1 MAYGRRDHA
10 AALDR
15 APPHRRRRQDDPS
28 LAAAGRGPGRRKVR
42 LSREV
47 FAAFALAAGMLVT
60 AAGIAGLVAARHP
73 AATRWGTVAAV
84 PAPVGPIAGA
94 VQSQD
99 AKVPLPVA
107 LTIPAIG
114 VQASLVHLGLTAAGA
129 LAVPPSTVVA
139 GWYTGSPRPGAIGP
153 AVIAG
158 HIDSHTGPGV
168 FFGLSRLRPG
178 DHVYVRRADGTLAV
192 FRVTAVRSYA
202 KDRFPTLAVYGP
214 TPDAELRLITCGGAF
229 DPQRGSY
236 LSNTVVYAV
245 QVSHGPKQ
253 PRQPLAERMA
263 RYRCRSMDMPGIPP
277 VDPLLIHMPQHCR
290 AIRTPEDCRGP
301 LRGSS
306 LVPVPAHAPQGDRCV
321 SRGISAAAACRDPGF
336 AC

>member
-1 MAYGRRDHA
+1 MAYHGTGPPVRTPRPEPSWPTVIATTLRLWLERHPVVVGGKTIRLWPLPVVA
-10 AALDR
+10 R
-15 APPHRRRRQDDPS
+15 AGQ
-28 LAAAGRGPGRRKVR
+28 RKGR
-42 LSREV
+42 LSGKGLA
-47 FAAFALAAGMLVT
+47 FFALAAGLLVT
-60 AAGIAGLVAARHP
+60 AAGTAGLVMARHP
-73 AATRWGTVAAV
+73 AAARWGTGAAI

-94 VQSQD
+94 VHSQD
-99 AKVPLPVA
+99 ARVPLPVA

-114 VQASLVHLGLTAAGA
+114 VQASLVRLGLTAAGA

-139 GWYTGSPRPGAIGP
+139 GWYTGSPRPGAVGP

-168 FFGLSRLRPG
+168 FFRVSQLRPG

-229 DPQRGSY
+229 DPQLGSY

-245 QVSHGPKQ
+245 QVS
-253 PRQPLAERMA
+253 
-263 RYRCRSMDMPGIPP
+263 
-277 VDPLLIHMPQHCR
+277 
-290 AIRTPEDCRGP
+290 RGP
-301 LRGSS
+301 E
-306 LVPVPAHAPQGDRCV
+306 
-321 SRGISAAAACRDPGF
+321 
-336 AC
+336 